1 MEFLDYSTSNQV
13 DYTAQSSD
21 NMVVEAGKVP
31 NPVLQRLMEEVKN
44 DKANAMHGYDRAHN
58 RHNRS

>member
-1 MEFLDYSTSNQV
+1 MEFLDHSTSNQA
-13 DYTAQSSD
+13 DYAAKPSN

-31 NPVLQRLMEEVKN
+31 NLVLQRLMEEVKN